1 MTFAVTIGD
10 APESDYYARHFCLP
24 GFSQDTQ
31 QKLRGARVLVVG
43 AGGLGCPAA
52 LYLAGAGV
60 GHIALCDADDVSA
73 TNLHRQILF
82 DVTTIGQKKVDVA
95 AQRLRSINPHIL
107 IDPICKF
114 ANAQVLGDLVGQY
127 DLVLDGTDN
136 FATKYAINDACE
148 AVGVPLVYGSIFQ
161 FEGQVSVFHYPTA
174 DYPAGISYRDLF
186 PDAPPAG
193 LTQNCGEAGVIGV
206 LPGIIGIMQATEAI
220 KMITGL
226 GVTLSGVLLVFD
238 ALHASIQRL
247 TLSKPAKTM
256 AHM

>member
-1 MTFAVTIGD
+1 METLLSLITTHVIFACPD
-10 APESDYYARHFCLP
+10 SARTLNKNFEVRASL
-24 GFSQDTQ
+24 
-31 QKLRGARVLVVG
+31 LLVR
-43 AGGLGCPAA
+43 GGLGCPAA

-60 GHIALCDADDVSA
+60 GHIALCDADEISP

-82 DVTTIGQKKVDVA
+82 DVTTLGQKKVDVA
-95 AQRLRSINPHIL
+95 AQRLRSINPHIFVE
-107 IDPICKF
+107 PICQF
-114 ANAQVLGDLVGQY
+114 ASEQVLGDLVGQY

-148 AVGVPLVYGSIFQ
+148 AAGVPLVYGSIFQ

-174 DYPAGISYRDLF
+174 DHPAGISYRDLF
-186 PDAPPAG
+186 PNAPPAG

-247 TLSKPAKTM
+247 TLSKPAKAM
-256 AHM
+256 AHL